1 MTHHTDSDGNPLRHH
16 RQASQA
22 GDDQRPLL
30 QLADGGMD
38 ATVSKVLQVAEQFL
52 GFLERDDGY
61 LKVKRDVDGDDVHFT
76 WIWTLGPWTRHYVYV
91 RFPYYQAG
99 IALDLLE
106 QKIAQVGSGLRRP
119 TPDSYGR

>member
-1 MTHHTDSDGNPLRHH
+1 MTHKTDSDGNPLRHH
-16 RQASQA
+16 RETGQA
-22 GDDQRPLL
+22 GNDQHPLL

-38 ATVSKVLQVAEQFL
+38 PAFLKILQVAEQFL

-61 LKVKRDVDGDDVHFT
+61 FKVKRDVDGDDVHFT

-119 TPDSYGR
+119 TPDRYER